1 MAKLKKRRSK
11 WYARVR
17 VWDGLRE
24 TEIQIP
30 LRTDS
35 KVVARQRLLQ
45 VNAVEDD
52 IRDGVIT
59 NIESFFPW
67 LNEEGTSKVVR
78 LGLKKAVVKFLQ
90 SRKQNNYRP
99 TTIQIYTLALR
110 HFTDMCGARYAVES
124 ICLSDIN
131 RFREEWSVHLQ
142 HSPTTI
148 NMNLRA
154 IRTFLLWLVE
164 AGDIDGFPKI
174 KQVPVDEPEVKYLT
188 EMQIADLF
196 QLDLSKKNKFTAKG
210 DVWVKDWEH
219 FKRAFQFYLSTGCRL
234 REPILG
240 EIKGRWLDVPPTLS
254 KNHKKRSIRLDA
266 EKLKVLNEIRDRVF
280 NHGNVDSAIRQY
292 SRNFRKACDKLDIS
306 NDISFH
312 SLRHTYACIRR
323 LQTNGNMALVRDELG
338 HKNISTTERYCNIPI
353 ERLEDDFPTYAKTG
367 EFSFRDTDIRDTE
380 TIETESLIG
389 D

>member
-254 KNHKKRSIRLDA
+254 SLSQAFLKFLLYCLIA
-266 EKLKVLNEIRDRVF
+266 E
-280 NHGNVDSAIRQY
+280 
-292 SRNFRKACDKLDIS
+292 
-306 NDISFH
+306 
-312 SLRHTYACIRR
+312 
-323 LQTNGNMALVRDELG
+323 
-338 HKNISTTERYCNIPI
+338 STLP
-353 ERLEDDFPTYAKTG
+353 
-367 EFSFRDTDIRDTE
+367 
-380 TIETESLIG
+380 
-389 D
+389 